1 MGTARAD
8 ALKAWHG
15 APHTGCVLS
24 AVTRPSGRVGCV
36 RQGPAAEELQGVALV
51 DATRLCVTPALGQ
64 GKGHTDL
71 KSWTSTQCLGGL
83 GGNQGPLWTPIRG
96 AGQDI

>member
-15 APHTGCVLS
+15 APPTECVLS

-36 RQGPAAEELQGVALV
+36 RQGPAAEELEDVAGGCNTSV
-51 DATRLCVTPALGQ
+51 RNPSTRPGQ
-64 GKGHTDL
+64 GAHRSQVMDID
-71 KSWTSTQCLGGL
+71 SVLGGL